1 MKKVLSLVL
10 VIAMILS
17 SFSFAFAAKFED
29 VEGDYEEAIDTLVA
43 LGVISGYEDGT
54 FRPENIVT
62 RAEMAKLIVEI
73 LGYGDLVSGAKSNFA
88 DTQGHWADAWIALAS
103 GKGLVLGDGD
113 GNFRPNDPVSY
124 DEAITMIVRALGYTD
139 DCNEL
144 KGMTWPTNFK
154 VKASELDLLD
164 GVKSLAGGADRGGVA
179 QLLFNALDATL
190 VTVTTDG
197 DVTAIFDTIYVDGDS
212 VRENRILL
220 SRLADKKTYKVEID
234 HIDPDDKDYKGDVVD
249 LTPYMYQEITVYEKD
264 DVVVFVKSV
273 DSLLLKGTVDEQTAE
288 VFKVEDAKEDIYT
301 FALTGADKNIDDDTP
316 VLLNGEEVDF
326 EDAADLEDALEGAE
340 VTVVLDDEDG
350 EKIAKDVKQKVI
362 GIVARLATDTV
373 QITEEYVEDEL
384 ELEADPDN
392 VILPVDDDE
401 VDFDRLVVTGEV
413 DSLEDIE
420 VDDVVAL
427 YYGKGVANEDNKLE
441 IHVTRKTVEG
451 KVTRK
456 NNDNHVTVGGNVY
469 KPFDGSTEDLSV
481 GDEVVLFLT
490 QDGKVFSFEHLDA
503 KVNED
508 YAVVLD
514 VTNGFQTPGGTRIT
528 EPKIKLLTA
537 AGEKITYV
545 IDDSGDVDNV
555 NLNVATDEIV
565 VSYNKGDLVE
575 YNLDDG
581 EIDELKLAV
590 NQVRKPGLKTSG
602 NSFNVASNA
611 PIFNLPKED
620 LPESL
625 PNTADDDVE
634 NAKVVDV
641 DDLKDSVDAVVVY
654 DGAKIV
660 AMVVYGRVGEVD
672 DVYALIVSNDATAL
686 DEDDDEVVEY
696 VAFVDGKKVTYL
708 GDSKTVVGAATPSGI
723 LVELT
728 LEGGKLTG
736 ASEITVPTSEIN
748 IVSGKAKDKRVGNYI
763 EPTVGANVFLAND
776 VVVYVVEADGDV
788 VLGSKSDIR
797 NNNFTAYNLNFE
809 DTDDFGIVVV
819 FE

>member
-1 MKKVLSLVL
+1 
-10 VIAMILS
+10 MILS

-43 LGVISGYEDGT
+43 LGVITGYEDGT

-88 DTQGHWADAWIALAS
+88 DTQGHWADAWIALAA

-197 DVTAIFDTIYVDGDS
+197 DVTAIFDTIYVDGDN

-273 DSLLLKGTVDEQTAE
+273 DSLLLKGTVDEQTASE
-288 VFKVEDAKEDIYT
+288 FKVEDAKEDIYT

-503 KVNED
+503 KVDED
-508 YAVVLD
+508 YAVVLEVYHGFETGNDD
-514 VTNGFQTPGGTRIT
+514 VKGTRLA

-545 IDDSGDVDNV
+545 IDDSSDDVYNIADKSDGDIIV
-555 NLNVATDEIV
+555 N
-565 VSYNKGDLVE
+565 YNKGDIVE
-575 YNLDDG
+575 YDLDG
-581 EIDELKLAV
+581 SEIVALKLADD
-590 NQVRKPGLKTSG
+590 QEEREGLKTSG
-602 NSFNVASNA
+602 NSFNVASAA
-611 PIFNLPKED
+611 PIFNLPKAVWGD
-620 LPESL
+620 YPVVV
-625 PNTADDDVE
+625 D

-660 AMVVYGRVGEVD
+660 AMVVYGSIGAED
-672 DVYALIVSNDATAL
+672 EIYALIVSNDATAL

-708 GDSKTVVGAATPSGI
+708 GDSKTVIGAATPSGI

-728 LEGGKLTG
+728 LEGGKLTD
-736 ASEITVPTSEIN
+736 AKNVTPSEDITFTAKL
-748 IVSGKAKDKRVGNYI
+748 KAEDKRVSTYI
-763 EPTVGANVFLAND
+763 SVEGESNVYLADD
-776 VVVYVVEADGDV
+776 VVVYVVEDDGDI

-797 NNNFTAYNLNFE
+797 GNEFVAYNLNAK
-809 DTDDFGIVVV
+809 DTDDYGIVVV